1 MLQRVKFQKTIKK
14 IVMHILNIFFDQI
27 KRISFWGRIF
37 KWASIRS
44 LSYDALQELT
54 ILNDSFIKI
63 TDELNGVKSEKNL
76 LEQKVSSFRSQEVDF
91 NISNTKINGQ
101 FESERNKVTELTERL
116 AAANDMLSKANAER
130 EREVENYKKGIDK
143 LNNAQTSL
151 DDEKTRV
158 NDARVEEKELELEEM
173 KRTWQNHE
181 IAVKQEMKRLCLKH
195 TVTYL
200 DSVPFKGAPDNPIE
214 ICDEIIIFDAKSPS
228 NDDLNNFPKY
238 IKLQAESAKKY
249 TKNTGVK
256 KEIYLVIPSNTVA
269 VIPSFHYDMG
279 EYDVYVITADALE
292 PVLLSLKKIEQYEFA
307 DKLSPDERSAICRV
321 LGKYAHATKRRI
333 QIDQYMS
340 NHMLGLLKYAENSL
354 PEDFHESVIQFEKA
368 EKLNPTQE
376 KRSKEISTAKLNDDF
391 TKINKDGVIHDEE
404 FPKKLGEIEL

>member
-1 MLQRVKFQKTIKK
+1 MYKLS
-14 IVMHILNIFFDQI
+14 IFFDQL

-37 KWASIRS
+37 KWASLRS
-44 LSYDALQELT
+44 LSHEALQELT
-54 ILNDSFIKI
+54 SLNNSHAKI
-63 TDELNGVKSEKNL
+63 SDELSEVKNEKNL
-76 LEQKVSSFRSQEVDF
+76 LEQKVTTLKAQEGDL
-91 NISNTKINGQ
+91 NISIARVNAQVEAEK
-101 FESERNKVTELTERL
+101 NKVTELAERL
-116 AAANDMLSKANAER
+116 AAANKTISKAISDR
-130 EREVENYKKGIDK
+130 EREMEDYQKSIDK

-151 DDEKTRV
+151 DNEKTRV
-158 NDARVEEKELELEEM
+158 NDARVKEKELELEEM
-173 KRTWQNHE
+173 KRTWQTHE
-181 IAVKQEMKRLCLKH
+181 IAVAQEMKRLCLKH

-200 DSVPFKGAPDNPIE
+200 DSVPFKGAPDNPVE

-228 NDDLNNFPKY
+228 NNDLNNFPKY
-238 IKLQAESAKKY
+238 IKLQAENAKKY
-249 TKNTGVK
+249 TKNAGVK
-256 KEIYLVIPSNTVA
+256 KEIYLVVPSNTVK

-279 EYDVYVITADALE
+279 EYDVYVITVDALE

-391 TKINKDGVIHDEE
+391 TKINKDAVIHDED
-404 FPKKLGEIEL
+404 FPKKLGEMEL

>member
-1 MLQRVKFQKTIKK
+1 MYK
-14 IVMHILNIFFDQI
+14 LNIFFDQL

-37 KWASIRS
+37 KWASLRS
-44 LSYDALQELT
+44 LSHEALQELT
-54 ILNDSFIKI
+54 SLNNSHAKI
-63 TDELNGVKSEKNL
+63 SDELSEVKNEKNL
-76 LEQKVSSFRSQEVDF
+76 LEQKVTTLKAQEGDL
-91 NISNTKINGQ
+91 NISIARVNAQVEAEK
-101 FESERNKVTELTERL
+101 NKVTELAERL
-116 AAANDMLSKANAER
+116 AAANKTISKAISDR
-130 EREVENYKKGIDK
+130 EREMEDYQKSIDK

-151 DDEKTRV
+151 DNEKTRV
-158 NDARVEEKELELEEM
+158 NDARVKEKELELEEM
-173 KRTWQNHE
+173 KRTWQTHE
-181 IAVKQEMKRLCLKH
+181 IAVAQEMKRLCLKH

-200 DSVPFKGAPDNPIE
+200 DSVPFKGAPDNPVE

-228 NDDLNNFPKY
+228 NNDLNNFPKY
-238 IKLQAESAKKY
+238 IKLQAENAKKY
-249 TKNTGVK
+249 TKNAGVK
-256 KEIYLVIPSNTVA
+256 KEIYLVVPSNTVK

-279 EYDVYVITADALE
+279 EYDVYVITVDALE

-391 TKINKDGVIHDEE
+391 TKINKDAVIHDED
-404 FPKKLGEIEL
+404 FPKKLGEMEL

>member
-1 MLQRVKFQKTIKK
+1 MYK
-14 IVMHILNIFFDQI
+14 LNIFFDQL

-37 KWASIRS
+37 KWASLRS
-44 LSYDALQELT
+44 LSHEALQELT
-54 ILNDSFIKI
+54 SLNNSHAKI
-63 TDELNGVKSEKNL
+63 SDELSEVKNEKNL
-76 LEQKVSSFRSQEVDF
+76 LEQKVTTLKAQEGDL
-91 NISNTKINGQ
+91 NISIARVNAQVEAEK
-101 FESERNKVTELTERL
+101 NKVTELAERL
-116 AAANDMLSKANAER
+116 AASNKTISKAISDR
-130 EREVENYKKGIDK
+130 EREMEDYQKSIDK

-151 DDEKTRV
+151 DNEKTRV
-158 NDARVEEKELELEEM
+158 NDARVKEKELELEEM
-173 KRTWQNHE
+173 KRTWQTHE
-181 IAVKQEMKRLCLKH
+181 IAVAQEMKRLCLKH

-228 NDDLNNFPKY
+228 NNDLNNFPKY
-238 IKLQAESAKKY
+238 IKLQAENAKKY
-249 TKNTGVK
+249 TKNAGVK
-256 KEIYLVIPSNTVA
+256 KEIYLVVPSNTVK

-279 EYDVYVITADALE
+279 EYDVYVITVDALE

-391 TKINKDGVIHDEE
+391 TKINKDAVIHDED
-404 FPKKLGEIEL
+404 FPKKLGEMEL